1 MSFINESASAASPAA
16 GFPGGAGLGFMSKIV
31 TTAFNHILQQELIED
46 DHKWKKEMFH
56 MENSYNS
63 PVAMAQRMR
72 HAGLN
77 PYAMTGQQVAGSFNS
92 GSSPSPIPME
102 DPFDNLVKAA
112 QIANINADTE
122 QKHNNAEI
130 AYQEARKK
138 AVEADNFDEYWSLT
152 LANLEKQGK
161 LTDAEIETEKAK
173 AQKEFELAR
182 KAKEDADQF
191 VEFGNSGGNTYVDAS
206 NLSGSQTELNEANTA
221 TVDALREHLVE
232 VQKASADSL
241 KASANLAREQCN
253 KTKEETEK
261 LSDDD
266 KKRTWDVTIGQFFGL
281 ADISVLA
288 PELQAKA
295 AQYYWDF
302 QQGKYSYESTIS
314 AFQDQINR
322 YVEKN
327 GHIVQATS
335 VNHSMGVK
343 IGPISGN
350 ASSGKSGTY

>member
-1 MSFINESASAASPAA
+1 MSFINESASAAAPAA

-46 DHKWKKEMFH
+46 DREWKKEMFH

-138 AVEADNFDEYWSLT
+138 AVEANNFEEYWSLT

-161 LTDAEIETEKAK
+161 LTDAQIETEKSK

-191 VEFGNSGGNTYVDAS
+191 EDFGNSGGNTYGDAS
-206 NLSGSQTELNEANTA
+206 NLSASQTALNNSIVSLNTA
-221 TVDALREHLVE
+221 KTEYQNILNSNADAQ
-232 VQKASADSL
+232 QKADIQQKLAAAQKSL
-241 KASANLAREQCN
+241 AEALAAQMQ
-253 KTKEETEK
+253 TKYTETLNNNATAQEARNAALHVFETAIK
-261 LSDDD
+261 ENQVSLSLSDAEVAKLNQKVKEISINGPKDFSELDD
-266 KKRTWDVTIGQFFGL
+266 FIWHNLFGEGGAIG
-281 ADISVLA
+281 
-288 PELQAKA
+288 
-295 AQYYWDF
+295 
-302 QQGKYSYESTIS
+302 
-314 AFQDQINR
+314 
-322 YVEKN
+322 
-327 GHIVQATS
+327 
-335 VNHSMGVK
+335 K
-343 IGPISGN
+343 IL
-350 ASSGKSGTY
+350 